1 MGGSGDAAEKT
12 AEQIAME
19 NMQRRQ
25 LNEEI
30 AGSERRLKA
39 TARGKLGKQS
49 LLSQP
54 MQPAAKSTGPLIT
67 KGYVS
72 VDGALEKASI
82 RNRGAQILQA
92 KIGAAAGGVAGAD
105 KNSMI
110 GGVVGGT
117 ASKKKKLFGGVF

>member
-1 MGGSGDAAEKT
+1 MGGSGDAPKKT
-12 AEQIAME
+12 AEQVALE
-19 NMQRRQ
+19 NMQRRN

-30 AGSERRLKA
+30 ASSERRLKA
-39 TARGKLGKQS
+39 TARNKLGNQS
-49 LLSQP
+49 LLGQP
-54 MQPAAKSTGPLIT
+54 VQPVAKSTGPLIT

-72 VDGALEKASI
+72 VDGALKKKSI
-82 RNRGAQILQA
+82 RNRGAQLKQA

>member
-1 MGGSGDAAEKT
+1 MGGSGDAPKKT
-12 AEQIAME
+12 AEQVALE
-19 NMQRRQ
+19 NMQRRN

-30 AGSERRLKA
+30 ASSERRLKA
-39 TARGKLGKQS
+39 TARNKLGNQS
-49 LLSQP
+49 LLGQP
-54 MQPAAKSTGPLIT
+54 VQPVAKSTGPLIT

-72 VDGALEKASI
+72 VDGAQLK
-82 RNRGAQILQA
+82 QA